1 MPYYFRKTLLRGLFP
16 FVLTC
21 LLGLLLKLLG
31 IPSIVIRNVFIAGVI
46 LSLLGL
52 ASVTYNVKEWSM
64 AMRSLAHLAILL
76 LTVFPTL
83 LLSGWF
89 RLVTVGDYTKLFLG
103 FLIVVMALWVLG
115 VLLRRLVFRKKD

>member
-1 MPYYFRKTLLRGLFP
+1 MPYYFRKTLLRGLFL

-21 LLGLLLKLLG
+21 LLGLVLKLLG
-31 IPSIVIRNVFIAGVI
+31 IHSMIIRNVFIGGVI

-52 ASVTYNVKEWSM
+52 ASVTYNVKEWNLT
-64 AMRSLAHLAILL
+64 MRSLAHLAILL

-103 FLIVVMALWVLG
+103 FLSAVMLLWVLG
-115 VLLRRLVFRKKD
+115 MLLRRLVFRKKD